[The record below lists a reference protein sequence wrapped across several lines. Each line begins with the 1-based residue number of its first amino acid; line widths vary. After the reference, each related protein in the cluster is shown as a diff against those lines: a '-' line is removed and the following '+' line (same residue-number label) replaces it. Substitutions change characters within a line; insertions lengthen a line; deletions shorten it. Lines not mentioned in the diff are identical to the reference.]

1 MSEIADNKVASVH
14 YTGTLPDTGEVFD
27 SSEGREALTFL
38 VGHKQMIPGFERELM
53 GSKQGDK
60 VEFTLSSED
69 AYGEHMPEAV
79 QEVPTGMFG
88 EITPESISN
97 FSQEEIAS
105 CGLTKSKASYIL
117 GIANNPED
125 FLSPNFSEMSDAEI
139 NKHFVSFRGIGPWTS
154 EMLMIFGLLR
164 PDIFSIGDIGLVKA
178 VKILKPSIE
187 TKEEVTAFAER
198 WSPFRTAASWYLW
211 RMLDPVPV
219 AY

>member
-1 MSEIADNKVASVH
+1 MLPLGTPEWWDSANK
-14 YTGTLPDTGEVFD
+14 
-27 SSEGREALTFL
+27 FL
-38 VGHKQMIPGFERELM
+38 LK
-53 GSKQGDK
+53 D
-60 VEFTLSSED
+60 EFLAPVVKTY
-69 AYGEHMPEAV
+69 YGESL
-79 QEVPTGMFG
+79 TGKGDLFATLVNAIIGQQISVIAADAICGRLVAMVG
-88 EITPESISN
+88 EITPESIN
-97 FSQEEIAS
+97 RFSQEEIAS
-105 CGLTKSKASYIL
+105 CGLTKSKASYII

-178 VKILKPSIE
+178 VKILEPSIE

>member
-1 MSEIADNKVASVH
+1 MLPLGTPDWWDSANK
-14 YTGTLPDTGEVFD
+14 
-27 SSEGREALTFL
+27 FL
-38 VGHKQMIPGFERELM
+38 LK
-53 GSKQGDK
+53 D
-60 VEFTLSSED
+60 EFLAPVVKTY
-69 AYGEHMPEAV
+69 YGESL
-79 QEVPTGMFG
+79 TGKGDLFATLVNAIIGQQISVIAADAICGRLVAMVG

-178 VKILKPSIE
+178 VKILEPSIE